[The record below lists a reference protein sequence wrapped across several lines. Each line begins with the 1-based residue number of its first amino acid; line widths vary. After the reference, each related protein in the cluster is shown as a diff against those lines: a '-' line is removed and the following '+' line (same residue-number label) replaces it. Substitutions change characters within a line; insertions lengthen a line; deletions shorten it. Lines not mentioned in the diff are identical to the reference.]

1 MIVFALIAEFCSRW
15 IINIF
20 DVSFAEYSEEK
31 FKLTSLEFRY
41 VNAYN
46 WFRTSL
52 SSGIG
57 SVFNVI
63 QTGWLFNKFLSWNVS
78 IPTIT
83 SLAGISGSMFVITD
97 YWISFNG

>member
-1 MIVFALIAEFCSRW
+1 MVSR
-15 IINIF
+15 F
-20 DVSFAEYSEEK
+20 MD
-31 FKLTSLEFRY
+31 
-41 VNAYN
+41 
-46 WFRTSL
+46 SL

-83 SLAGISGSMFVITD
+83 SLAGISGSMFVAID
-97 YWISFNG
+97 YCYSLIG